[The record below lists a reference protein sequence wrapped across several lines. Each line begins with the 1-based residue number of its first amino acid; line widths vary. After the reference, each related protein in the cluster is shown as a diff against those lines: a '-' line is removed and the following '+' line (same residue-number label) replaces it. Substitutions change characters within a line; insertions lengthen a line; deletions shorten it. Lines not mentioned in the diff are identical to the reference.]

1 MVEGSERDL
10 PDCLSF
16 DPRSDCVKDEVGRSA
31 SLSCRVPTEIRA
43 VLQVARR
50 YMT

>member
-16 DPRSDCVKDEVGRSA
+16 DPRSDCVKDKVGLFNVSESRRRSGLCYR
-31 SLSCRVPTEIRA
+31 SPEGI
-43 VLQVARR
+43 
-50 YMT
+50 